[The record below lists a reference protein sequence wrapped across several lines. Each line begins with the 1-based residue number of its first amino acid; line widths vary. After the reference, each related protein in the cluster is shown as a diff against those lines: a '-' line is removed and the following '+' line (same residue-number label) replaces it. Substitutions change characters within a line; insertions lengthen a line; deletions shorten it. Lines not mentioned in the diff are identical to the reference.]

1 MTTRL
6 AAALLTAV
14 VAVLLVSS
22 PAGAWS
28 AAEEGAVSIHATSGY
43 AGSVADVQV
52 DSAGNIY
59 ACGYFRG
66 SGDVDPNPAVTNN
79 LSVTGQNSSVV
90 SKYSPSGNLLW
101 YVLLDATGDDRVTD
115 CSLNDAG
122 TWLAVAGKFEGT
134 MNFPTEP
141 SIASAGGYDAY
152 IAMISTSTSTTDT
165 TAPDGVAWG
174 KTLGGTGDD
183 EATSIDFGGSIY
195 VGGHFKGTADVDW
208 NTTSTDNRT
217 SAGSEDAF
225 LSKFGGAGGTLKW
238 TKTWGGAGSDV
249 TSNANC

>member
-1 MTTRL
+1 MKDGKQMTTRL

-28 AAEEGAVSIHATSGY
+28 AAEEGALSIHATRGY
-43 AGSVADVQV
+43 AGSVPAVQV

-66 SGDVDPNPAVTNN
+66 SGDIDPNPEVTNT

-101 YVLLDATGDDRVTD
+101 YVLIDADGDDQILD

-122 TWLAVAGKFEGT
+122 NYLAVAGKFKGT
-134 MNFPTEP
+134 ISFPTK
-141 SIASAGGYDAY
+141 SNIASAGD
-152 IAMISTSTSTTDT
+152 
-165 TAPDGVAWG
+165 
-174 KTLGGTGDD
+174 
-183 EATSIDFGGSIY
+183 
-195 VGGHFKGTADVDW
+195 
-208 NTTSTDNRT
+208 
-217 SAGSEDAF
+217 
-225 LSKFGGAGGTLKW
+225 
-238 TKTWGGAGSDV
+238 
-249 TSNANC
+249 